1 MPRVPLP
8 DLDPE
13 ADDGD
18 DFEPRPRRSRPPVAD
33 GPRLVREGASG
44 HRAVDT
50 EEPLE
55 ADSPLS
61 SYDVAAHGPD
71 PVPDWLVT
79 ELAARDTRLGI
90 VKTGKEA
97 DVSLLERSV
106 PGGPGCLLAVKTYRD
121 STHRMFQRD
130 AGYQEGRAVRRSRET
145 RALAKRTAF
154 GRELMAGKWA
164 AAEFDALSRLYRAGA
179 PVPYPVQIIGSELMM
194 EFIGAPDGT
203 AAPRLAAF
211 SGNGAEGNGTEGN
224 GADGNGADWAELWHG
239 LVGALER
246 LAEQGL
252 THGDLSAYNVLVHE
266 DRCVLIDL
274 PQVVDVVA
282 NPQGQLYL
290 ERDCANIADFFA
302 RWGVAAAD
310 GELLALHLGSIAR
323 AG

>member
-8 DLDPE
+8 DLDPD

-18 DFEPRPRRSRPPVAD
+18 DFEPRPRRSRPPVVG

-79 ELAARDTRLGI
+79 DLAARDTRLGI
-90 VKTGKEA
+90 LKTGKEA
-97 DVSLLERSV
+97 DVGLLDRSV
-106 PGGPGCLLAVKTYRD
+106 PGGPGCLLAVKAYRD
-121 STHRMFQRD
+121 STHRMFHRD
-130 AGYQEGRAVRRSRET
+130 AGYQEGRNVRRSRET

-164 AAEFDALSRLYRAGA
+164 GSEFAALSRLYRAGA
-179 PVPYPVQIIGSELMM
+179 PVPYPVQVIGSELMM
-194 EFIGAPDGT
+194 EFVGAPDGT

-211 SGNGAEGNGTEGN
+211 DGA
-224 GADGNGADWAELWHG
+224 GADWTELWHG

-246 LAEQGL
+246 LAELGL

-290 ERDCANIADFFA
+290 DRDCAGIADFFA
-302 RWGVAAAD
+302 RRGVAAAD
-310 GELLALHLGSIAR
+310 GELLALHLGSIIR